1 MPWIV
6 FLLPTTLILF
16 GVPLIL
22 RIVPPN
28 HIYGFRMS
36 KTLSDEGVWYAANYV
51 AGWDLVLA
59 GVAQFVV
66 LSAYPIIPGLR
77 DLQPRQLIMATQMPI
92 LLAAIAHSFWR
103 VWRMESRDSVKR

>member
-6 FLLPTTLILF
+6 FLLPAMLILL
-16 GVPLIL
+16 GIPLIL

-28 HIYGFRMS
+28 YIYGFRIP
-36 KTLSDEGVWYAANYV
+36 KTLSDDGVWYAANYV

-66 LSAYPIIPGLR
+66 LSAYPMIPGLR
-77 DLQPRQLIMATQMPI
+77 DLQPSQFIMTTQMPI
-92 LLAAIAHSFWR
+92 LLVAISHSSWR
-103 VWRMESRDSVKR
+103 VWRM